1 MHDVAIIGFGY
12 SGNLVLFNLVN
23 KAEKPIKILVAD
35 KSDNFAKGAA
45 YATIRSEHLLNV
57 RAKNMGALKDDV
69 LHFYK
74 WLVASGYSYDEND
87 FVPRKI
93 YGEYL
98 SYIHS
103 ETLKIAKE
111 KNIEIEII
119 KATASKIEQGDSHK
133 INFDKGEVA
142 DCKQLVLATGNQIK
156 DNPWRYDFES
166 LVNDKSGKPV
176 VIIGTGLTAVDTILS
191 IFASGF
197 VGQVI
202 CISRKGLFPLPHT
215 AKGVDVKFDISPY
228 VNSILNARPS
238 QIVKILRKLIAENN
252 ADSWQSVLDS
262 IRPYH
267 QQIWKVFSQFDQ
279 KRILGKYFTLWN
291 IHRHRMAPEIDAKIK
306 SYIASGRLKIVQQNY
321 DESEKLDAIKIFDCR
336 GLSLKI
342 LDNIFNSIT
351 GIKTSTNGYGI
362 TCDENYIINSDK
374 NTPIYALG
382 SCFAGH
388 LFETIAVPEL
398 RMQADKIAQNI
409 VINIK

>member
-35 KSDNFAKGAA
+35 KSENFAKGPA
-45 YATIRSEHLLNV
+45 YATMRSEHLLNV

-74 WLVASGYSYDEND
+74 WLVASGYNYDEND

-103 ETLKIAKE
+103 EALKIAKE
-111 KNIEIEII
+111 KNIKIEII
-119 KATASKIEQGDSHK
+119 KATASKIEQGDFHK
-133 INFDKGEVA
+133 IYFDNGEVA
-142 DCKQLVLATGNQIK
+142 ECKQLVLATGNQIK
-156 DNPWRYDFES
+156 DNPWKYDFER
-166 LVNDKSGKPV
+166 LADDRSGKPV

-191 IFASGF
+191 IFASGYE
-197 VGQVI
+197 GQVM
-202 CISRKGLFPLPHT
+202 CISRKGLFPLPHAT
-215 AKGVDVKFDISPY
+215 KGADVKFDILPY
-228 VNSILNARPS
+228 INSILNAHTS
-238 QIVKILRKLIAENN
+238 QIVKILRKLISENN
-252 ADSWQSVLDS
+252 AYPWQSVLDS

-267 QQIWKVFSQFDQ
+267 QQIWKGFSQFDQ

-321 DESEKLDAIKIFDCR
+321 NESEKLDAIKIFDCR

-342 LDNIFNSIT
+342 LDNIFKDV
-351 GIKTSTNGYGI
+351 GGVQFAPNGFGLI
-362 TCDENYIINSDK
+362 CNDDYIINADK
-374 NTPIYALG
+374 NAPIYALG

-398 RMQADKIAQNI
+398 RGQADKISSSI
-409 VINIK
+409 VKLI